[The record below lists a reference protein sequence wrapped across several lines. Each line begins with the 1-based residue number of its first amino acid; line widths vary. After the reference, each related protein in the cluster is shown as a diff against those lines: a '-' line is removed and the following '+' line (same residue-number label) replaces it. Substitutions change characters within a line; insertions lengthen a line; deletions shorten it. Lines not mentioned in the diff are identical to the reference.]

1 MKLKIIETEMPDGTT
16 AGQIVDAATGEAIE
30 GIVDYECVKGAKK
43 RGALLTLSDIG
54 YEWRK
59 FELPK
64 TSVSRNGHLAAI
76 ADEVPFESEDP
87 GAES

>member
-16 AGQIVDAATGEAIE
+16 QGQVVDSATGEAID

-43 RGALLTLSDIG
+43 RGAMLTLSDIG

-59 FELPK
+59 FAP
-64 TSVSRNGHLAAI
+64 SRITEIIESNGHLI
-76 ADEVPFESEDP
+76 ESEDP
-87 GAES
+87 GAEA